1 MLSLPDILPLSRYLS
16 RLFAARPGIAGEVA
30 STWLTPLP
38 AAGLG
43 ALLAPLTEQTL
54 KSDLRRFKQRAYA
67 RIAAR
72 DLAGLASLAEV
83 TETMTL
89 IAEIA
94 VDRALAVLGNSLVAR
109 FGRPLSDAGEEQQ
122 LIVIAMGKL
131 GGRELNAS
139 SDIDLIFVY
148 PEDGETDGA
157 DGRAISN
164 FDFFT
169 RLGRQLINAI
179 SEVTDEGQVFRVD
192 MRLRPNGDSG
202 PLVCSFEMLENYL
215 VSQGREWERYAWIKA
230 RPLGHAGAHWQ
241 ALEAIRLP
249 FVFRKYLDFGA
260 INAMRSLHAQIRREV
275 ARRDMAGNIKLGPG
289 GIREIE
295 FIAQVFQLIRG
306 GRETQLQIRPT
317 LEVLELLVRR
327 GDLAAEVVREL
338 TSAYG
343 FLRRLEH
350 RLQYLDDA
358 QTHSLPEQPEDQAL
372 VARAMGYSSFAAL
385 LAELDDHRGNVSR
398 HFDAAF
404 ADPNRVRHALEGVWQ
419 NSEDPAASL
428 ARIGYRDAAAAARRL
443 AGMHQAGRYQ
453 QLAAPVRERFDA
465 LVPRVIEVCA
475 ATPNPDQTLARSL
488 DILEAI
494 ARRAAYLEL
503 LLEYPRALARVAE
516 LASASAWAADY
527 LGQHPLLLDEL
538 LDPRLLEALPDW
550 AVFRSQLQAAL
561 DAAEPDTEEQM
572 DLMRNAHHAQLLRLL
587 AQDVAGLLQLEKL
600 SDHLSALAD
609 IMLDLA
615 LVCAWRKLPKRH
627 LELPRFSIISY
638 GKLGGKELGYA
649 SDLDLIFLFDD
660 PTPEAAQI
668 YARLAM
674 RINTWISGR
683 TPAGI
688 LFETDLRLRPN
699 GDSGLLVSSL
709 DAFRKYQLESAWVWE
724 HQALTRARFSA
735 GDAGIGSAFEQIRA
749 EILNK
754 PRDLAELRREVLM
767 MRQRMVDAHATKAT
781 QADDGFDLKQ
791 DPGGLID
798 VEFIVQ
804 YLVLGHARAHPELV
818 ANLGNIALLR
828 IAGGLGLIPPTLAEK
843 VGDAYREYRR
853 TQHAQRLNSLPGRVA
868 RESVAERIG
877 AVRELWRFV
886 FGDEKIADKPL

>member
-16 RLFAARPGIAGEVA
+16 RLFAARPGIADEVA
-30 STWLTPLP
+30 SSWLTPLP

-54 KSDLRRFKQRAYA
+54 KPELRRFKQRAYA

-109 FGRPLSDAGEEQQ
+109 FGRPLSEAGEEQQ

-317 LEVLELLVRR
+317 LEVLELLARR

-615 LVCAWRKLPKRH
+615 LTCAWRKLPKRH

-828 IAGGLGLIPPTLAEK
+828 IAGGLGLIPPALAEK